1 MASISRTK
9 AGKTELYFIGA
20 DGKRRKLSLGKATKK
35 QAETTR
41 LRVEQL
47 VQDQRLG
54 TPHESGLIE
63 WINGLPESMRKRLES
78 TKLVSQKAKA
88 ITLADLIDRVKRG
101 RTVKPGTTAA
111 YKQCTDSLLLHL
123 GADTPIDTITPA
135 DADAWRSKIAEG
147 GRVREK
153 EGPRSLSRAT
163 VAKRTNIAK
172 AIFSRAKIWKLLT
185 TSPFEHMKSG
195 SQSNPDRA
203 HYITKEDTQKLLDA
217 CPNIQWRALIGIA
230 RYAGLCC
237 PSEIRA
243 LRWSDLNWEQK
254 SLTVRSPKTEANPN
268 HAVRIVPICIE
279 LQPILTELYAVAQE
293 AATEAHENGAVA
305 MVPQA
310 HRAHVNIFLGLK
322 KIIERAGMKPWPRL
336 LQNLRA
342 SCATDWAGEHPIH
355 ESSKWL
361 GHSPTVAAK
370 HYLQSKD
377 LHFKAVTGTG
387 AWITAAKTGAS
398 EGAELGALE
407 VQNWGQHGAAT
418 NGTEPKSSSLNP
430 ETQRGCASPCET
442 VQPRATQ
449 ISGRRGI
456 RTTPSSSTGS
466 FKPSWNTRLE
476 PNRDSLVHL
485 SRTSPHQVSFDC
497 QPSGRTCPCFAAT
510 GCIFRRSHGRHH
522 ARLAFA
528 PLARRTPAPKL
539 RAPDR
544 GALDRFAPHEDR
556 SEQPAFAIAI
566 PAHASGRPT
575 GQWQADHGRHDRLR
589 DGGLPDHHP
598 RSVGHQHSRHASH
611 APLSARRL
619 GGAVLPDRPSRLDLP
634 TALPDRGRPARV

>member
-101 RTVKPGTTAA
+101 RTVKPGTMAA

-123 GADTPIDTITPA
+123 GAGTPIDTITPA

-203 HYITKEDTQKLLDA
+203 HYISKEDTQKLLDA

-230 RYAGLCC
+230 RYAGLRC

-254 SLTVRSPKTEANPN
+254 SLTVRSPKTEANPI
-268 HAVRIVPICIE
+268 HAVRMVPVCAE
-279 LQPILTELYAVAQE
+279 LQPILTELYQSAE
-293 AATEAHENGAVA
+293 AGAA
-305 MVPQA
+305 EGDMPPMLPQA
-310 HRAHVNIFLGLK
+310 HRAHVNIFHGLK

-377 LHFKAVTGTG
+377 LHFKAVTGSG
-387 AWITAAKTGAS
+387 PWITAAKTGAS
-398 EGAELGALE
+398 VGAELGALE
-407 VQNWGQHGAAT
+407 VQNRGQHGAAT
-418 NGTEPKSSSLNP
+418 NGTEWKPPSLNP
-430 ETQRGCASPCET
+430 ETQRGCAARCEQT
-442 VQPRATQ
+442 QPRAFFF
-449 ISGRRGI
+449 SGRRGI
-456 RTTPSSSTGS
+456 RTLPR
-466 FKPSWNTRLE
+466 P
-476 PNRDSLVHL
+476 D
-485 SRTSPHQVSFDC
+485 
-497 QPSGRTCPCFAAT
+497 
-510 GCIFRRSHGRHH
+510 
-522 ARLAFA
+522 RLAEDA
-528 PLARRTPAPKL
+528 CVQLRRAVRARR
-539 RAPDR
+539 
-544 GALDRFAPHEDR
+544 
-556 SEQPAFAIAI
+556 IA
-566 PAHASGRPT
+566 A
-575 GQWQADHGRHDRLR
+575 
-589 DGGLPDHHP
+589 
-598 RSVGHQHSRHASH
+598 
-611 APLSARRL
+611 
-619 GGAVLPDRPSRLDLP
+619 
-634 TALPDRGRPARV
+634 